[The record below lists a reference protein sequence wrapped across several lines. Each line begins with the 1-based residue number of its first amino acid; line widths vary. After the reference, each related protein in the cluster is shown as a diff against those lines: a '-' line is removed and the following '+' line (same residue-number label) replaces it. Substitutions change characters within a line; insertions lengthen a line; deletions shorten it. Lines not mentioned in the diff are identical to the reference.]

1 MPTLKDL
8 ENIIL
13 KGGTGRKKAIQKVES
28 IISDIADC
36 IKKLNDLKNDVKN
49 FQAKCQA
56 AKTVGTTVGVTGSV
70 LTTGKIDVFFLIF
83 YSVYFISYYER
94 LIQTFLF
101 YSRCYRRIFYWWCY
115 LGGRCCNPRYCIR
128 RYRNSH

>member
-1 MPTLKDL
+1 MPTLKEL

-13 KGGTGRKKAIQKVES
+13 KGGTGRKKAIQKMES

-70 LTTGKIDVFFLIF
+70 LTTGKIDVFSIYFTVTILSLIT
-83 YSVYFISYYER
+83 SD
-94 LIQTFLF
+94 
-101 YSRCYRRIFYWWCY
+101 
-115 LGGRCCNPRYCIR
+115 
-128 RYRNSH
+128 